1 MLTTVIILKNGKHFS
16 INGNGDRIEKCPY
29 DKTELDMTDEKLTG
43 GFATE
48 FPQDLLPEILKQ
60 AMIDSYEIFQCKKCG
75 RYYLRCEEGDWD
87 RLHFYEVELQNDFQ
101 IRPNEKHSEKD

>member
-48 FPQDLLPEILKQ
+48 FPQRPEHLFKQ
-60 AMIDSYEIFQCKKCG
+60 KTKG
-75 RYYLRCEEGDWD
+75 YL
-87 RLHFYEVELQNDFQ
+87 
-101 IRPNEKHSEKD
+101 I